1 MNTVFQPAGPGGRV
15 VEATVKW
22 FDAGKGFGFV
32 APSDGG
38 GDAFLHIS
46 ALEASGQGAVSEGAK
61 ITCEIGPGKKGPQ
74 VNRVLQVTGGTAA
87 PSRSRGP
94 QGGARGGGRE
104 DFSPDDLN
112 MTDAVEVE
120 GSVKWYSPEKGY
132 GFITAHDGGKDIFV
146 HSKFVKRAGLQSLLP
161 DQPLAVMVVTTPKGR
176 EARGIRSL

>member
-1 MNTVFQPAGPGGRV
+1 MNTSPFQAAGPGGRV
-15 VEATVKW
+15 VDATVKW
-22 FDAGKGFGFV
+22 FDPGKGFGFV
-32 APSDGG
+32 APADGG
-38 GDAFLHIS
+38 GDAFLHVS
-46 ALEASGQGAVSEGAK
+46 ALEAGGHGPVSEGAR

-74 VNRVLQVTGGTAA
+74 VNRVLAVAGGSAA
-87 PSRSRGP
+87 PRPSLRGP
-94 QGGARGGGRE
+94 QGGPRGRDDFGGD
-104 DFSPDDLN
+104 DFS
-112 MTDAVEVE
+112 TAGAVEVE

>member
-1 MNTVFQPAGPGGRV
+1 MNTSPFQAAGPGGRV

-22 FDAGKGFGFV
+22 FDPGKGFGFV
-32 APSDGG
+32 APADGG

-46 ALEASGQGAVSEGAK
+46 ALEAGGHGAVSEGAR

-74 VNRVLQVTGGTAA
+74 VNRVLQVVGGSAPAA
-87 PSRSRGP
+87 PRGP
-94 QGGARGGGRE
+94 RGPSPRGGSRDDFGPE
-104 DFSPDDLN
+104 DS
-112 MTDAVEVE
+112 AAGAIEVE

-132 GFITAHDGGKDIFV
+132 GFITANDGGKDIFV

-161 DQPLAVMVVTTPKGR
+161 DQPLAVMVVTTAKGR

>member
-1 MNTVFQPAGPGGRV
+1 MNTQFEPAGPGGRI

-32 APSDGG
+32 APTDGG

-46 ALEASGQGAVSEGAK
+46 ALEASGHGAVSEGAR

-74 VNRVLQVTGGTAA
+74 VNRVLEVAGGSAA
-87 PSRSRGP
+87 PARGARGP
-94 QGGARGGGRE
+94 QMGRGRD
-104 DFSPDDLN
+104 DFSPDEMN
-112 MTDAVEVE
+112 IADAIEVE